1 MVNFV
6 ELFFLNPLSKY
17 FARILPVNWSSADG
31 VNDVILGPDSQE
43 LDEPSQFSVTGVFAV
58 WNLQKADLTS
68 GGDTEVDQTV
78 HCTFSSGMGPT
89 CGFDSKNMF
98 PTTSRLKIIK
108 METKF
113 SKINIPILNNMN
125 LSPSPVSNKS

>member
-58 WNLQKADLTS
+58 WNLQKADLAS
-68 GGDTEVDQTV
+68 GGDPEVDQTV
-78 HCTFSSGMGPT
+78 HCTFSPGMGPT